1 MKRPRTKKLKFVDP
15 PIHAQAP
22 DELLPLEGPKNPSW
36 SQISRREVRRERKE
50 ALRELDKLKDRSLTL

>member
-1 MKRPRTKKLKFVDP
+1 MKRPRAKKLKFVDP

-36 SQISRREVRRERKE
+36 SKVSRREVRRERKE
-50 ALRELDKLKDRSLTL
+50 ALRDLDRLKDRSLMS